1 MRRKTMNLPIDIK
14 SVELKNIKN
23 VNKGKIDFI
32 KGDTKLPEE
41 NIIAMYGQNGTG
53 KTAFVNALDF
63 IRFMLTDELSLH
75 DNDEKIEDFYDC
87 LSISEK
93 KSEISVYFKHIYN
106 KQKID
111 ICYNVVLERDE
122 SSKSYIINKE
132 NLSYTSINNSGFI
145 QYSPRL
151 KYQNSL
157 SLEDNEILKNDFI
170 VASKICKQKN
180 SSYLFNIELIKEI
193 VKKGKDKTLSNILVA
208 LQTFARMNMFIITN
222 KEFGMINLQWTLPFI
237 YRFQSKDAK
246 VERIMSGNQT
256 INLKKAERVD
266 EDFYNSLCSAI
277 GNINDI
283 MNRIIPDTQIKIEKT
298 DSVLDDGSKGY
309 DIDLVTIRNGKKI
322 PMRNESTG
330 ILKIISIIQTLI
342 AYCTFDNIFV
352 AIDEMDA
359 GIFEYLFGKLLSV
372 LKALGK
378 GQLFFSSHNLRPL
391 EVLDYK
397 NVYFSTSNPQKRY
410 IKLTKVKPNNN
421 LRIFYL
427 RAIELGGQK
436 EELYKDDDI
445 AGMKIIFKRIAYELQ
460 SN

>member
-1 MRRKTMNLPIDIK
+1 MAAGEYDRIPVISSIK
-14 SVELKNIKN
+14 ELF
-23 VNKGKIDFI
+23 DFACS
-32 KGDTKLPEE
+32 E
-41 NIIAMYGQNGTG
+41 YG
-53 KTAFVNALDF
+53 
-63 IRFMLTDELSLH
+63 DELLFIGS
-75 DNDEKIEDFYDC
+75 DITYADF
-87 LSISEK
+87 K
-93 KSEISVYFKHIYN
+93 TR
-106 KQKID
+106 
-111 ICYNVVLERDE
+111 VL
-122 SSKSYIINKE
+122 KAAGYI
-132 NLSYTSINNSGFI
+132 
-145 QYSPRL
+145 Q
-151 KYQNSL
+151 SL
-157 SLEDNEILKNDFI
+157 SL
-170 VASKICKQKN
+170 
-180 SSYLFNIELIKEI
+180 
-193 VKKGKDKTLSNILVA
+193 KKGAHIMLYMNNSDEFTELFFAITCSGFVA
-208 LQTFARMNMFIITN
+208 VPVNPKIPDVTPI
-222 KEFGMINLQWTLPFI
+222 
-237 YRFQSKDAK
+237 
-246 VERIMSGNQT
+246 VER
-256 INLKKAERVD
+256 
-266 EDFYNSLCSAI
+266 
-277 GNINDI
+277 
-283 MNRIIPDTQIKIEKT
+283 
-298 DSVLDDGSKGY
+298 Y